1 MFKLPK
7 EALLRKPWEFE
18 LVYRRGKRV
27 RGKGFAII
35 FLPTDHNCNRLGIS
49 VHRKLRGVVQRNR
62 IKRIFRE
69 SFRLH
74 RDIFPPASDIVVTVR
89 PDFMLRNLGDVCA
102 EMERL
107 FVTPDCMA
115 ARDV

>member
-1 MFKLPK
+1 MFELPK
-7 EALLRKPWEFE
+7 SALLRKPWEFE

-35 FLPTDHNCNRLGIS
+35 FLPNENNSNRLGIS

-89 PDFMLRNLGDVCA
+89 PDFALRNLRQVSA

-107 FVTPDCMA
+107 FLTPDRMEP
-115 ARDV
+115 RDV